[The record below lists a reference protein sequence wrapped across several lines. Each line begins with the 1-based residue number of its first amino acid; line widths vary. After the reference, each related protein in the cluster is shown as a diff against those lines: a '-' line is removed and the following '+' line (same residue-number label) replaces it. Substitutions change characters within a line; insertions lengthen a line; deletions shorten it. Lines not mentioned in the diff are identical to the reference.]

1 MRKAIAVV
9 TALMIVGTTLLMSG
23 CDSGTDTYS
32 IDGDYN
38 VGTVQFVYGENQTF
52 TLREVIVTIDTS
64 ARDIFFSG
72 IDRNGA
78 LWGYSGSYRHTG
90 NRIIAS
96 DLPEVDFGSAD
107 QLDLR
112 LEFTSSRRFEGVAI
126 NWVYDGTRLTDV
138 GAANITGQETFI
150 RSAEARDA
158 APTGVEKTPKLEII
172 QQQD

>member
-1 MRKAIAVV
+1 MRKAIVIVA
-9 TALMIVGTTLLMSG
+9 ALVFAGSALLMVG
-23 CDSGTDTYS
+23 CDSGDTFS
-32 IDGDYN
+32 VGGDYN
-38 VGTVQFVYGENQTF
+38 VGTVRFVYGENQTF

-64 ARDIFFSG
+64 SRDIFFSG
-72 IDRNGA
+72 IDRDDA

-126 NWVYDGTRLTDV
+126 NWVYRDDRLTDV

-150 RSAEARDA
+150 QSAEARDA